1 MGATSSA
8 RALKRLLYSPRC
20 SSVAITRTGSA
31 FKAVSLIAVSSSIG
45 ASGASQFSTY

>member
-1 MGATSSA
+1 MGATSGA
-8 RALKRLLYSPRC
+8 RALKRLLYFRRC

-31 FKAVSLIAVSSSIG
+31 FEAVNLIAVSSSIG